1 MRSRL
6 ALAGLAAAALALASP
21 PAVRGHA
28 PASGEPSA
36 FDAEAAIAYSQ
47 AAIGRQLG
55 GYAFLDRQG
64 ERVALSDYRGRPLV
78 INMVFTACA
87 ETCPVIVQTLYRAVS
102 VAEDALG
109 PGRFSVVTIGFDS
122 RHDTPTRLRAYAREQ
137 GVDLPNWAFL
147 SGDHATIDKLAA
159 DLGFIY
165 FPSPR
170 GFDHLAQ
177 TTVIDA
183 EGKVFRQ
190 VYGADFEPPALVE
203 PLKDLMLRR
212 GGALPDLEGLI
223 DRVRLFCTFYDPS
236 SQRYAFDYSIF
247 IALVIG
253 SASLAGLGF
262 IVVRAWLRTPPQRRA

>member
-109 PGRFSVVTIGFDS
+109 QDRFSVITVGFDS
-122 RHDTPTRLRAYAREQ
+122 RHDTPAQLRAYAREQ
-137 GVDLPNWAFL
+137 GVDLANWEFL
-147 SGDHATIDKLAA
+147 SGDHETIDKLAA

-190 VYGADFEPPALVE
+190 VYGSNFDPPALVE
-203 PLKDLMLRR
+203 PLKDLMLKR
-212 GGALPDLEGLI
+212 GGDLPVLDGLV

-247 IALVIG
+247 IALAIG
-253 SASLAGLGF
+253 SASLAALGF
-262 IVVRAWLRTPPQRRA
+262 IVVRAWLRAPPQRRA